1 MKFSESWLREWVNP
15 SIDTAELMHQLTMA
29 GLEVDGHE
37 AVAGEFSGV
46 VVGQIVSF
54 DRHPDADKLN
64 VCVVDTGDAEPQQI
78 VCGAPNVKQGMKI
91 PVAKVGAVLP
101 GNFKIKK
108 AKLRGVESFGMCC
121 AEEELGLSDS
131 SDGLMELSES
141 ASVGQC
147 FREYLNLDDV
157 AIDVDLTPNRGDC
170 LSIAGLAREVGTL
183 TRTEVTAPVINAV
196 EAVHQETRG
205 VNLEAS
211 TACPRY
217 AGRVVKN
224 VNVKAPTPVWMEEK
238 LRRSGIRSID
248 PIVDITNYVL
258 LELGQPMHAFDLN
271 KLDGDIR
278 VRMSSEGEK
287 LKLLDGQEVE
297 LSAGTLVIAD
307 QSSALAMAGVMGG
320 EASSVTSETKD
331 ILFESAY
338 FDQIAIA
345 GKARS
350 YGLHTDSSHRFER
363 GVDFQLQEKA
373 IERATELLLE
383 IAGGEPG
390 PIFIEED
397 KAQVPAERKVVL
409 ASSNVES
416 LLGLKISDNDIEE
429 ILTRLGLVV
438 SEKTESGWLYEVP
451 SYRFDISIEED
462 LIEEVGRIYGYNN
475 LPRSLPTADM
485 IMELEPEVVSPLSAV
500 RSQLVSTGYQEA
512 ITYSFI
518 EPKLQKLFDPAIEP
532 KALANPISADMAV
545 MRTSI
550 LPGLVK
556 ALQYN
561 ANRQQSRVRLFET
574 GQVFIPEGDALKQ
587 VDHIAGVVYGSRLPE
602 SWHGAKDSVDFFDVK
617 GDIEAVLGLTGALQY
632 ISFESCSDNPAFHPG
647 QTAKLLKG
655 EQVVGYIGVIHPSVE
670 KLADLPGTVIAFE
683 LELGLVLDGNVPE
696 FKEISKFPEVRRDLA
711 IIVDESVNVSKIKK
725 CIEQNSGEFM
735 NSLSIFDVYQGKG
748 IEEGHKSIAL
758 GLTWQ
763 HPERTLNDEEINQ
776 CIESVI
782 SALDKEYQAKLRS

>member
-64 VCVVDTGDAEPQQI
+64 VCVVNTGDETQQI

-121 AEEELGLSDS
+121 AEEELGLAES
-131 SDGLMELSES
+131 SDGLMELRED
-141 ASVGQC
+141 APVGTC
-147 FREYLNLDDV
+147 IREYLGLDDV

-183 TRTEVTAPVINAV
+183 TRTEVTVPEVTAV
-196 EAVHQETRG
+196 AAVHNESRG
-205 VNLEAS
+205 VALEAPQ
-211 TACPRY
+211 ACARY

-224 VNVKAPTPVWMEEK
+224 VNVKANTPIWMQEK

-248 PIVDITNYVL
+248 PIVDITNFVL
-258 LELGQPMHAFDLN
+258 LELGQPMHAFDLA

-278 VRMSSEGEK
+278 VRMSQPEEK
-287 LKLLDGQEVE
+287 LTLLDGQEVE
-297 LSAGTLVIAD
+297 LSEGTLVIAD
-307 QSSALAMAGVMGG
+307 QSSAVAMAGVMGG
-320 EASSVTSETKD
+320 ESSSVTSETQN
-331 ILFESAY
+331 ILFEAAY

-373 IERATELLLE
+373 IERATALLIE

-390 PIFIEED
+390 PLFVEESKSD
-397 KAQVPAERKVVL
+397 VPAGRTVEL
-409 ASSNVES
+409 ASAKVES
-416 LLGLKISDNDIEE
+416 LLGLKISDDDIQE

-438 SEKTESGWLYEVP
+438 SEKTDAGWIFEVP

-475 LPRSLPTADM
+475 LPRTLPVADM
-485 IMELEPEVVSPLSAV
+485 QLLSEPEVISTLSSV
-500 RSQLVSTGYQEA
+500 RSQLVSAGYQEA

-518 EPKLQKLFDPAIEP
+518 EPKLQKVFDPELEP
-532 KALANPISADMAV
+532 KALANPISSDMAV
-545 MRTSI
+545 MRTSLI
-550 LPGLVK
+550 PGLVK

-561 ANRQQSRVRLFET
+561 ANRQQSRIRLFET
-574 GQVFIPEGDALKQ
+574 GQVFIPQGDQLAQ
-587 VDHIAGVVYGSRLPE
+587 IDRIAGVAFGSREPE
-602 SWHGAKDSVDFFDVK
+602 SWHGAKDAVDFFDVK
-617 GDIEAVLGLTGALQY
+617 GDIEAVLGLTGALDS

-647 QTAKLLKG
+647 QTAKLMKG
-655 EQVVGYIGVIHPSVE
+655 DLLVGYVGTLHPSVG
-670 KLADLPGTVIAFE
+670 KQADLPGTVIAFE
-683 LELGLVLDGNVPE
+683 LELGLILEGNVPE

-711 IIVDESVNVSKIKK
+711 LIVDESVNVSKIKK
-725 CIEQNSGEFM
+725 CIERNSGEFM
-735 NSLSIFDVYQGKG
+735 NSVSIFDVYQGKG

-776 CIESVI
+776 HVDSVI
-782 SALDKEYQAKLRS
+782 NALDKEYQAKLRS

>member
-1 MKFSESWLREWVNP
+1 MKFSELWLREWVNP

-64 VCVVDTGDAEPQQI
+64 VCVVDTGDDEPQQI

-131 SDGLMELSES
+131 SDGLMELR
-141 ASVGQC
+141 ADAPVGLC
-147 FREYLNLDDV
+147 FREYLKLDDV

-183 TRTEVTAPVINAV
+183 TRTEVTAPEIAAV
-196 EAVHQETRG
+196 SAVHQETKG
-205 VNLEAS
+205 VVLEAPA
-211 TACPRY
+211 ACPRY
-217 AGRVVKN
+217 AGRIVKN
-224 VNVKAPTPVWMEEK
+224 VNVNAETPIWMQEK

-248 PIVDITNYVL
+248 PVVDITNYVL

-278 VRMSSEGEK
+278 VRMSVAGEK
-287 LKLLDGQEVE
+287 LVLLDGQEVE
-297 LSAGTLVIAD
+297 LTEETLVIAD
-307 QSSALAMAGVMGG
+307 QNSALAMAGVMGG
-320 EASSVTSETKD
+320 EASSVTSDTQD

-373 IERATELLLE
+373 IERATQLLIE

-390 PIFIEED
+390 PVFVEESKSD
-397 KAQVPAERKVVL
+397 VPAGRTVSL
-409 ASSNVES
+409 ASEKVAS
-416 LLGLKISDNDIEE
+416 LLGLKISNDDIEE

-438 SEKTESGWLYEVP
+438 MDRSDSGWTFEVP

-475 LPRSLPTADM
+475 LPRTLPVADM
-485 IMELEPEVVSPLSAV
+485 QLLAEPEVTSPLSAV
-500 RSQLVSTGYQEA
+500 RAQLVAAGYQEA

-518 EPKLQKLFDPAIEP
+518 EPKLQKLFNPSVEP

-545 MRTSI
+545 MRTSL
-550 LPGLVK
+550 LPGLAK

-561 ANRQQSRVRLFET
+561 ANRQQSRIRLFET
-574 GQVFIPEGDALKQ
+574 GQVFIPQGDGLRQ
-587 VDHIAGVVYGSRLPE
+587 VDHIAGVVFGSRMPE
-602 SWHGAKDSVDFFDVK
+602 GWSSTKEPLDFFDVK
-617 GDIEAVLGLTGALQY
+617 GDIEAVLGLTGALES
-632 ISFESCSDNPAFHPG
+632 IDFEPAADHAAFHPG
-647 QTAKLLKG
+647 QTAKLMKG
-655 EQVVGYIGVIHPSVE
+655 DQLVGYVGTIHPNVG
-670 KLADLPGTVIAFE
+670 KLAELPGTVIAFE
-683 LELGLVLDGNVPE
+683 LELGLILDGNIPE
-696 FKEISKFPEVRRDLA
+696 FKEVSKFPEVRRDLA

-735 NSLSIFDVYQGKG
+735 TSLSIFDVYQGKG
-748 IEEGHKSIAL
+748 IEDGHKSIAL

-776 CIESVI
+776 CVDAIIDS
-782 SALDKEYQAKLRS
+782 LDQEYQAKLRS

>member
-64 VCVVDTGDAEPQQI
+64 VCVVNTGDETQQI

-121 AEEELGLSDS
+121 AEEELGLADS
-131 SDGLMELSES
+131 SDGLMELRED
-141 ASVGQC
+141 APVGIC
-147 FREYLNLDDV
+147 IREYLGLDDV

-183 TRTEVTAPVINAV
+183 TRTEVTVPEVNSVA
-196 EAVHQETRG
+196 AVHDEVRG
-205 VNLEAS
+205 VALEAPQ
-211 TACPRY
+211 ACARY

-224 VNVKAPTPVWMEEK
+224 VNVNANTPIWMQEK

-248 PIVDITNYVL
+248 PIVDITNFVL
-258 LELGQPMHAFDLN
+258 LELGQPMHAFDLA

-278 VRMSSEGEK
+278 VRMSQPEEK
-287 LKLLDGQEVE
+287 LTLLDGQEVE
-297 LSAGTLVIAD
+297 LSEGTLVIAD
-307 QSSALAMAGVMGG
+307 QSSAVAMAGVMGG
-320 EASSVTSETKD
+320 EPSSVTSETKD
-331 ILFESAY
+331 ILFEAAY

-373 IERATELLLE
+373 IERATALLIE

-390 PIFIEED
+390 PLFVEESTSD
-397 KAQVPAERKVVL
+397 VPAGRTVEL
-409 ASSNVES
+409 ASAKVES
-416 LLGLKISDNDIEE
+416 LLGLKISDEDIQE

-438 SEKTESGWLYEVP
+438 SEKTDAGWVFEVP

-475 LPRSLPTADM
+475 LPRTLPVADM
-485 IMELEPEVVSPLSAV
+485 QLLSEPEVISPLSSV
-500 RSQLVSTGYQEA
+500 RSQLVSSGYQEA

-518 EPKLQKLFDPAIEP
+518 EPKLQKLFDPELEP

-545 MRTSI
+545 MRTSLI
-550 LPGLVK
+550 PGLVK

-561 ANRQQSRVRLFET
+561 ANRQQSRIRLFET
-574 GQVFIPEGDALKQ
+574 GQVFIPQGDQLAQ
-587 VDHIAGVVYGSRLPE
+587 IDHIAGVAFGSRQPE

-617 GDIEAVLGLTGALQY
+617 GDIEAVLGLTGALET

-647 QTAKLLKG
+647 QTAKLMKG
-655 EQVVGYIGVIHPSVE
+655 DQLVGFVGALHPSVG
-670 KLADLPGTVIAFE
+670 KQADLPGTVIAFE
-683 LELGLVLDGNVPE
+683 LELGLILEGNIPE

-711 IIVDESVNVSKIKK
+711 LIVDESVNVSKIKK

-735 NSLSIFDVYQGKG
+735 NSVSIFDVYQGKG

-776 CIESVI
+776 HVDTVI
-782 SALDKEYQAKLRS
+782 NALDKEYQAKLRS